1 MNTLVI
7 YDETGA
13 VLSTMA
19 GEKYTLVGTAVIEVP
34 EGYEVDHVDIETG
47 EVILAPK
54 PATEAERTAAIEAQM
69 MAQAGEHAGS
79 YEDPIP
85 FVYGM
90 ATVKGRYY
98 SFGDDI
104 YVWNAAD
111 CASCVWLPTQ
121 GIWEWKKAVPGG
133 NAEGTEEDPIPASRG
148 MEYIYGKCYL
158 DPEDDGIYR
167 CVREGEVA
175 GGKITLSYLPHELI
189 GQYFEVV

>member
-1 MNTLVI
+1 MLIIHDNGKIV
-7 YDETGA
+7 A
-13 VLSTMA
+13 TMS
-19 GEKYTLVGTAVIEVP
+19 GEYENPAAIVANVP
-34 EGYEVDHVDIETG
+34 DGYHVESVDMETG
-47 EVILAPK
+47 EPVIVPDA
-54 PATEAERTAAIEAQM
+54 ATDGDRMKALEKQM
-69 MAQAGEHAGS
+69 MQEAGNHSGI

-98 SFGDDI
+98 SFGGDV

-133 NAEGTEEDPIPASRG
+133 NSEGTEEDPIPAERG
-148 MEYIYGKCYL
+148 MEYEYGKCYL
-158 DPEDDGIYR
+158 DPETDGIYR
-167 CVREGEVA
+167 CARAGEEN